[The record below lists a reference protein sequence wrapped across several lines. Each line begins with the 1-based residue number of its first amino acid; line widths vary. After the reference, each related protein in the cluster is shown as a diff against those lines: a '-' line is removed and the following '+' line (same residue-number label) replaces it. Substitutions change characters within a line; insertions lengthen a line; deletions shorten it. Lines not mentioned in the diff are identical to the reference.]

1 MEKNVYLA
9 SKPRYEI
16 LDGLRGVAAVFVL
29 VYHLCE
35 THFGLGAAHPL
46 NHGYLAVDFFFA
58 LFGFVIGYAYDD
70 RWDRMTTWAFFKRR
84 LIRLHPMVI
93 CGSVIG
99 ALLLYFQQCDAFPGI
114 AQSPWWLV
122 VLAMLWSFTMIP
134 VPKGLEVRGW
144 GETNPLNGPT
154 WSLQWEYLAN
164 ILYALVIRRLSTRL
178 LACCVCVFAVFTVML
193 CMQIDLFG
201 LLAER
206 ADVMRYTVIGG
217 WSTEPEHLQVGLTR
231 LLYPFFCG
239 LLISRLM
246 NGGNRFFTRHSSLF
260 TLKGGFWW
268 CTLLILAVLSMPR
281 FGGDEG
287 AMMWTNGVYNAVVIL
302 LVLPLIVSIGAGSSV
317 TGARSS
323 AINRFL
329 GEISFPLYIT
339 HYPLIH
345 LQVQWTVNHPDA
357 PASTHVFVA
366 VCVFIASI
374 LLAYATYKLY
384 DLPVR
389 EWLKQKLFHQ
399 TEKPLKK

>member
-1 MEKNVYLA
+1 MTGTKESNVYLA

-29 VYHLCE
+29 IYHLCE
-35 THFGLGAAHPL
+35 THFGLGATHPL

-58 LFGFVIGYAYDD
+58 LSGFVIGYAYDD
-70 RWDRMTTWAFFKRR
+70 RWDKMTTWAFFKRR

-99 ALLLYFQQCDAFPGI
+99 TLLFYFQQCDAFPGI

-164 ILYALVIRRLSTRL
+164 ILYALVIRRLSTWL

-239 LLISRLM
+239 LLLSRTKWLI
-246 NGGNRFFTRHSSLF
+246 RLR
-260 TLKGGFWW
+260 GGFWW
-268 CTLLILAVLSMPR
+268 CSLLILAVLSMPR

-287 AMMWTNGVYNAVVIL
+287 AMMWTNGVYNAVIIL

-317 TGARSS
+317 TGSRSS

-366 VCVFIASI
+366 VCVFVGSI
-374 LLAYATYKLY
+374 LLAYATYRLY

-389 EWLKQKLFHQ
+389 EWLKKKLFHQ
-399 TEKPLKK
+399 TEKTTKKK